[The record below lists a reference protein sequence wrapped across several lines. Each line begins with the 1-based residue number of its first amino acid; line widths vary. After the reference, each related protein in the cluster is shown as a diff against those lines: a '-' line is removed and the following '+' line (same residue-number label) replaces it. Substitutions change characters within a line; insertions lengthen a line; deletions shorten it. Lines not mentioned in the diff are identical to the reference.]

1 MKLREKYNNV
11 IICKSDVIVA
21 FDFLFFYGFVPAL
34 GTGEDKDEEISD
46 LSSFF
51 ICNNVVS

>member
-1 MKLREKYNNV
+1 MQIGCKNQQKKECFMKLREKYNNV

-34 GTGEDKDEEISD
+34 GTKIPS
-46 LSSFF
+46 
-51 ICNNVVS
+51 